1 MKHDKDKRET
11 KDIQLFEA
19 ISMKYAEKDV
29 YPLSK
34 KARKFQMQSLLKL
47 VFKTYGE
54 KEFNQVLEIGC
65 GHGANS
71 EYIQGYYKNYLGVD
85 YSRELIKIAKSR
97 YASSNTAFICQNI
110 KDLNSFDLF
119 DLVFGVGILHHA
131 TELDKVLNT
140 LKKISH
146 KNTIFAFAEI
156 QSGNPFI
163 QLLRNIRSTV
173 DKSYSFDQCSFNKDK
188 LKSIF
193 EANGYMVGNI
203 AYEGYFS
210 PPFAQI
216 ILKPLFIFKPLLNLA
231 LLIDGFL
238 QNRIDSRLA
247 WNILLVATNKA

>member
-1 MKHDKDKRET
+1 MKHDNSKREIKDKR
-11 KDIQLFEA
+11 LFEA

-29 YPLSK
+29 YPLSR

-71 EYIQGYYKNYLGVD
+71 QYIKGYYKTYLGVD
-85 YSRELIKIAKSR
+85 YSKELIKIAESR
-97 YASSNTAFICQNI
+97 YASLNTRFICQNI
-110 KDLNSFDLF
+110 KELNDFENFDF
-119 DLVFGVGILHHA
+119 IFGVGILHHA
-131 TELDKVLNT
+131 TELDKVLKT
-140 LKKISH
+140 LKNISH

-163 QLLRNIRSTV
+163 QLLRKIRSTV
-173 DKSYSFDQCSFNKDK
+173 DKSYSFDQHSFSRNE

-203 AYEGYFS
+203 AYEGYVS

-216 ILKPLFIFKPLLNLA
+216 ILKPLFIFKPLLSLA
-231 LLIDGFL
+231 LFIDRYL

-247 WNILLVATNKA
+247 WNILLVATSNA